1 MKFKDYPRFSSLL
14 KKIPVRDRQAWID
27 VILEK
32 LGYKMIREAVLSNG
46 QEKWIIKVY
55 KNGKVLFDDITQ
67 KFSIKSAIECSR
79 TIALND
85 YEFNAS
91 VS

>member
-1 MKFKDYPRFSSLL
+1 MKIKDYPKFSSLL
-14 KKIPVRDRQAWID
+14 KKIPPRDRKAWID

-32 LGYKMIREAVLSNG
+32 LGYNMIREAVLANG

-67 KFSIKSAIECSR
+67 KFSIKTAIEYSR

-85 YEFNAS
+85 YEFNALS
-91 VS
+91 S

>member
-1 MKFKDYPRFSSLL
+1 MQFKDYPKFSSLL
-14 KKIPVRDRQAWID
+14 KKIPARDRKAWID

-55 KNGKVLFDDITQ
+55 KNSKVLFDDITQ
-67 KFSIKSAIECSR
+67 KFSIKTAIEYSR
-79 TIALND
+79 TVTLND
-85 YEFNAS
+85 YEFNAIN
-91 VS
+91 